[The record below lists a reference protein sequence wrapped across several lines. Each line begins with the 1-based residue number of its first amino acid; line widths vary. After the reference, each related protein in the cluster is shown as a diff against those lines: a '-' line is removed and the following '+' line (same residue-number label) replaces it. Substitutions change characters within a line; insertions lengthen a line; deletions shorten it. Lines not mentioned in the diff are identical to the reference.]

1 LLKNINVPEALRS
14 KVITKL
20 KVLKTSMGLFTR
32 KSPIDSSSES
42 RDWELVANIAQ
53 NSLIEQRKSRRWGIF
68 FKLLGFAYVA
78 VLISSYYF
86 GSSLNNASV
95 SVEEA
100 HTAVVYVDGPIGDG
114 EEASANN
121 IVSGLRKAFK
131 SETAT
136 AIMLV
141 VNSPGGS
148 PVQAGYIYDEINR
161 LKTLHPDKKVYAV
174 IKELGAS
181 AAYYVAVAADEI
193 YSDKASLVGS
203 IGVTASSFGFVDLM
217 GKLGV
222 ERRNFTSGEHKSF
235 LDPFAPLKDDEKVFW
250 EDVLSKTHD
259 QFIKVVK
266 EGRGD
271 RLVDNNDLFSGL
283 IWNGEQAL
291 ELGLID
297 GLASPGKVARDII
310 GEENIID
317 YTPRLSRLE
326 ELTRRFGTSMG
337 LGIGKALALFAEQSV
352 QLK

>member
-1 LLKNINVPEALRS
+1 
-14 KVITKL
+14 
-20 KVLKTSMGLFTR
+20 MGLFKR
-32 KSPIDSSSES
+32 RSSIDANSEN
-42 RDWELVANIAQ
+42 RDWELVASIAQ

-68 FKLLGFAYVA
+68 FKLLGFSYLAI
-78 VLISSYYF
+78 VLISYF
-86 GSSLNNASV
+86 VGSGLSTQGADTKKS
-95 SVEEA
+95 
-100 HTAVVYVDGPIGDG
+100 HTAIVYVNGPIADT

-121 IVSGLRKAFK
+121 IVGGLRKAFK
-131 SETAT
+131 SEGAK
-136 AIMLV
+136 AIMLI

-148 PVQAGYIYDEINR
+148 PVQAGYVYDEINR
-161 LKTLHPDKKVYAV
+161 LKALNPDKKVYAV

-181 AAYYVAVAADEI
+181 AAYYISAAADEI

-203 IGVTASSFGFVDLM
+203 IGVTAASFGFVDLM

-235 LDPFAPLKDDEKVFW
+235 LDPFSPLKQDEKAFW
-250 EDVLSKTHD
+250 ESVLSKTHE
-259 QFIKVVK
+259 QFITVVK

-271 RLVDNNDLFSGL
+271 RLVDDPDLFSGL

-297 GLASPGKVARDII
+297 GLGSPGKVARDVI
-310 GEENIID
+310 GEDTFVD

-326 ELTRRFGTSMG
+326 ELTRRFGASLG
-337 LGIGKALALFAEQSV
+337 LGIGKAIALFAEQPV

>member
-1 LLKNINVPEALRS
+1 
-14 KVITKL
+14 
-20 KVLKTSMGLFTR
+20 MGLFTR
-32 KSPIDSSSES
+32 KSPVNPSSDN

-68 FKLLGFAYVA
+68 FKLLGFTYLA
-78 VLISSYYF
+78 VVLGSFFINSNFSSP
-86 GSSLNNASV
+86 GDST
-95 SVEEA
+95 EES
-100 HTAVVYVDGPIGDG
+100 HTAIVYVDGVIADD

-121 IVSGLRKAFK
+121 IVGGLRRAFE
-131 SETAT
+131 SEGAK

-161 LKTLHPDKKVYAV
+161 LKDLHPDKKIYAV

-181 AAYYVAVAADEI
+181 AAYYISVAADEI

-222 ERRNFTSGEHKSF
+222 ERRNFTSGKHKSF
-235 LDPFAPLKDDEKVFW
+235 LDPFAPLKDEEKDFW
-250 EDVLSKTHD
+250 EDVLSKTHE
-259 QFIKVVK
+259 QFINVVK

-271 RLVDNNDLFSGL
+271 RLVNNPDLFTGL

-297 GLASPGKVARDII
+297 GLGSPGKVARDII
-310 GEENIID
+310 GEDNIID

-326 ELTRRFGTSMG
+326 ELTRRFGASMG
-337 LGIGKALALFAEQSV
+337 MGIGKALALFAEQPI
-352 QLK
+352 QFK

>member
-1 LLKNINVPEALRS
+1 
-14 KVITKL
+14 
-20 KVLKTSMGLFTR
+20 MGLFTR

-78 VLISSYYF
+78 ILISSYYF

-95 SVEEA
+95 SIEEA

>member
-1 LLKNINVPEALRS
+1 
-14 KVITKL
+14 
-20 KVLKTSMGLFTR
+20 MGLFTR

-95 SVEEA
+95 SIEEA